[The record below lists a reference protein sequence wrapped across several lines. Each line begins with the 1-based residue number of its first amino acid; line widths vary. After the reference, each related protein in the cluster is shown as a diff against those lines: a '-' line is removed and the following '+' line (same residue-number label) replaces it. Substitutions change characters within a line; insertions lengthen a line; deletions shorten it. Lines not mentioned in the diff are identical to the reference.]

1 MERNNK
7 NLRSG
12 FTLIEV
18 LIAIIIMTVIAV
30 ISTNILQSSLSSREF
45 TNQSLERIK
54 KINLASNLVRRDFR
68 QSVNVPMKDL
78 YGQPLKATFLSPEGS
93 KRFIFTVLV
102 NRYSEETSGVRRV
115 EYLFNENSFIR
126 RQYFAGNPYSSG
138 DYSESVLFKDIDD
151 VKISFSEGIKWGN
164 SWPLDELTQRSIP
177 RLIQIQL
184 MQNNKS
190 IEWIISPKND
200 YVYQQ

>member
-93 KRFIFTVLV
+93 KRIIFTVLV

-126 RQYFAGNPYSSG
+126 RQYFAGMDEEELQHLVNG
-138 DYSESVLFKDIDD
+138 LC
-151 VKISFSEGIKWGN
+151 GA
-164 SWPLDELTQRSIP
+164 LDEA
-177 RLIQIQL
+177 
-184 MQNNKS
+184 
-190 IEWIISPKND
+190 
-200 YVYQQ
+200 

>member
-93 KRFIFTVLV
+93 KRIIFTVLV

-126 RQYFAGNPYSSG
+126 RQYFAGNPYSSS
-138 DYSESVLFKDIDD
+138 DYSESVLFEDIDD
-151 VKISFSEGIKWGN
+151 VKISFSDGIKWVN

>member
-1 MERNNK
+1 LERNNK

-93 KRFIFTVLV
+93 KRIIFTVLV

-126 RQYFAGNPYSSG
+126 RQYFAGNPYSSS

-151 VKISFSEGIKWGN
+151 VKISFSDGSKWVN

-177 RLIQIQL
+177 RLIQIKL
-184 MQNNKS
+184 MQKNKS

>member
-1 MERNNK
+1 LERNNK

-93 KRFIFTVLV
+93 KRIIFTVLV

-126 RQYFAGNPYSSG
+126 RQYFAGNPYSSS
-138 DYSESVLFKDIDD
+138 DYSESVLFEDIDD
-151 VKISFSEGIKWGN
+151 VKISFSDGIKWVN

-177 RLIQIQL
+177 RLIQIKL
-184 MQNNKS
+184 MQKNKS

>member
-1 MERNNK
+1 LERNNK

-68 QSVNVPMKDL
+68 QSVNVPMRDL

-93 KRFIFTVLV
+93 KRIIFTVLV

-126 RQYFAGNPYSSG
+126 RQYFAGNPYSSS

-151 VKISFSEGIKWGN
+151 VKISFSDGIKWVN

>member
-1 MERNNK
+1 MERKNK

-93 KRFIFTVLV
+93 KRIIFTVLV

-115 EYLFNENSFIR
+115 EYLFNDNSFIR
-126 RQYFAGNPYSSG
+126 RQYFAGNPYSSS

-151 VKISFSEGIKWGN
+151 VKISFSDGIKWVN

>member
-1 MERNNK
+1 MERKNK

-93 KRFIFTVLV
+93 KRIIFTVLV

-126 RQYFAGNPYSSG
+126 RQYFAGNPYSSS

-151 VKISFSEGIKWGN
+151 VKISFSDGIKWVN

>member
-93 KRFIFTVLV
+93 KRIIFTVLV

-126 RQYFAGNPYSSG
+126 RQYFAGNPYSSS

-151 VKISFSEGIKWGN
+151 VKISFSDGSKWVN

-177 RLIQIQL
+177 RLIQIKL
-184 MQNNKS
+184 MQKNKS

>member
-68 QSVNVPMKDL
+68 QSVNVPMRDL
-78 YGQPLKATFLSPEGS
+78 YLS
-93 KRFIFTVLV
+93 
-102 NRYSEETSGVRRV
+102 
-115 EYLFNENSFIR
+115 
-126 RQYFAGNPYSSG
+126 
-138 DYSESVLFKDIDD
+138 
-151 VKISFSEGIKWGN
+151 
-164 SWPLDELTQRSIP
+164 
-177 RLIQIQL
+177 LIHI
-184 MQNNKS
+184 
-190 IEWIISPKND
+190 
-200 YVYQQ
+200 

>member
-1 MERNNK
+1 LERKNK

-93 KRFIFTVLV
+93 KRIIFTVLV

-115 EYLFNENSFIR
+115 EYLFNDNSFIR
-126 RQYFAGNPYSSG
+126 RQYFAGNPYSSS

-151 VKISFSEGIKWGN
+151 VKISFSDGIKWVN

>member
-93 KRFIFTVLV
+93 KRIIFTVLV

-115 EYLFNENSFIR
+115 EYLFNESSFIR
-126 RQYFAGNPYSSG
+126 RQYFAGNPYSSS
-138 DYSESVLFKDIDD
+138 DYSESVLFEDIDD
-151 VKISFSEGIKWGN
+151 VKISFSDGIKWVN

>member
-93 KRFIFTVLV
+93 KRIIFTVLV

-126 RQYFAGNPYSSG
+126 RQYFAGNPYSSS

-151 VKISFSEGIKWGN
+151 VKISFSDGSKWVN

>member
-45 TNQSLERIK
+45 TNQSLEKIK

-93 KRFIFTVLV
+93 KRIIFTVLV

-126 RQYFAGNPYSSG
+126 RQYFAGNPYSSS

-151 VKISFSEGIKWGN
+151 VKISFSDGSKWVN

-177 RLIQIQL
+177 RLIQIKL
-184 MQNNKS
+184 MQKNKS

>member
-1 MERNNK
+1 MERKNK

-45 TNQSLERIK
+45 TNQSLEKIK

-93 KRFIFTVLV
+93 KRIIFTVLV

-126 RQYFAGNPYSSG
+126 RQYFAGNPYSSS

-151 VKISFSEGIKWGN
+151 VKISFSDGIKWVN

>member
-1 MERNNK
+1 LERNNK

-93 KRFIFTVLV
+93 KRIIFTVLV

-126 RQYFAGNPYSSG
+126 RQYFAGNPYSSS
-138 DYSESVLFKDIDD
+138 DYSESVLFEDIDD
-151 VKISFSEGIKWGN
+151 VKISFSDGIKWVN

>member
-7 NLRSG
+7 NPRSG

-93 KRFIFTVLV
+93 KRIIFTVLV

-126 RQYFAGNPYSSG
+126 RQYFAGNPYSSS

-151 VKISFSEGIKWGN
+151 VKISFSDGIKWVN

>member
-1 MERNNK
+1 LERNNK

-93 KRFIFTVLV
+93 KRIIFTVLV

-126 RQYFAGNPYSSG
+126 RQYFAGNPYSSS

-151 VKISFSEGIKWGN
+151 VKISFSDGSKWVN

>member
-93 KRFIFTVLV
+93 KRIIFTVLV

-126 RQYFAGNPYSSG
+126 RQYFAGNPYSSS
-138 DYSESVLFKDIDD
+138 DYSESVLFEDIDD
-151 VKISFSEGIKWGN
+151 VKISFSDGIKWVN

-184 MQNNKS
+184 IQNNKS

>member
-93 KRFIFTVLV
+93 KRIIFTVLV

-115 EYLFNENSFIR
+115 EYLFNENYFIR
-126 RQYFAGNPYSSG
+126 RQYFAGNPYSSS

-151 VKISFSEGIKWGN
+151 VKISFSDGIKWVN
-164 SWPLDELTQRSIP
+164 SWPLDELTQRSIT

>member
-93 KRFIFTVLV
+93 KRIIFTVLV

-126 RQYFAGNPYSSG
+126 RQYFAGNPYSSS
-138 DYSESVLFKDIDD
+138 DYSESVLFEDIDD
-151 VKISFSEGIKWGN
+151 VKISFSDGIKWVN

-177 RLIQIQL
+177 RLIQIKL
-184 MQNNKS
+184 MQKNKS

>member
-1 MERNNK
+1 MERKNK

-45 TNQSLERIK
+45 TNQSLEKIK

-93 KRFIFTVLV
+93 KRIIFTVLV

-126 RQYFAGNPYSSG
+126 RQYFAGNPYSSS

-151 VKISFSEGIKWGN
+151 VKISFSDGIRWVN

-200 YVYQQ
+200 HVYQQ

>member
-93 KRFIFTVLV
+93 KRIIFTVLV

-126 RQYFAGNPYSSG
+126 RQYFAGNPYSSS
-138 DYSESVLFKDIDD
+138 DYSESVLFKDISD
-151 VKISFSEGIKWGN
+151 VKISFSDGIKWVN

>member
-1 MERNNK
+1 
-7 NLRSG
+7 
-12 FTLIEV
+12 
-18 LIAIIIMTVIAV
+18 MTVIAV

-93 KRFIFTVLV
+93 KRIIFTVLV

-126 RQYFAGNPYSSG
+126 RQYFAGNPYSSS
-138 DYSESVLFKDIDD
+138 DYSESVLFEDIDD
-151 VKISFSEGIKWGN
+151 VKISFSDGIKWVN

>member
-1 MERNNK
+1 MERKNK

-45 TNQSLERIK
+45 TNQSLEKIK

-93 KRFIFTVLV
+93 KRIIFTVLV

-126 RQYFAGNPYSSG
+126 RQYFAGNPYSSS

-151 VKISFSEGIKWGN
+151 VKISFSDGIKWVN

-200 YVYQQ
+200 HVYQQ